1 VPRILPPDTNLDEQ
15 RVGPYTLPDPLIGED
30 GRPILS
36 ADEWAAR
43 RRPELVET
51 FSRSVYGCAPK
62 KAVSVTVHE
71 AARNEHALYRAATH
85 LEIDLELELESSRG
99 PSHPVALSLWT
110 PNAVSRA
117 PVILGLNYL
126 GNHSVHADPQIRL
139 PRGWVPREP
148 ELGHPEH
155 EATDAARGAHR
166 EQWPLEA
173 AVARGYAVAT
183 VYAGDL
189 DPDFDDGF
197 ANGVH
202 GLYRVPGAAHATDD
216 WGAIAAW
223 AFGLSRAL
231 DALQQLDRV
240 DAKRVAVLGHSRLGK
255 AALWAG
261 ALDQRFAAVIS
272 NCSGHG
278 GASLFRRQFGE
289 RLHHLTARFPHWFA
303 GNLRT
308 YEHAESELPIDQ
320 HQLLSLI
327 APRPLFVGS
336 ADEDLWADPRG
347 EYLSLCHAAPVYALF
362 GIDVPAR
369 DAPYPEVGTTVG
381 GLAAYHRRK
390 GAHGLPGADFLR
402 YVDFLDRWLV
412 A

>member
-1 VPRILPPDTNLDEQ
+1 VPRTLPPDTNLDEQ

-30 GRPILS
+30 GSPILS

-43 RRPELVET
+43 RRPELVEA
-51 FSRSVYGCAPK
+51 FSRSVYGRAPE
-62 KAVSVTVHE
+62 AVSVAVRE
-71 AARNEHALYRAATH
+71 AARNEHALGGAATH
-85 LEIDLELELESSRG
+85 LEIDLELDVRGG

-117 PVILGLNYL
+117 PVMLGLNYL
-126 GNHSVHADPQIRL
+126 GNHSVHAAPQIRL

-148 ELGHPEH
+148 ELGHPAH

-197 ANGVH
+197 ENGVH
-202 GLYRVPGAAHATDD
+202 GLYRAPGAAHAADD
-216 WGAIAAW
+216 WGSIAAW

-231 DALQQLDRV
+231 DALEQLDRV
-240 DAKRVAVLGHSRLGK
+240 DASRIAVLGHSRLGK

-261 ALDQRFAAVIS
+261 ALDPRFAAVIS

-289 RLHHLTARFPHWFA
+289 RLHHLTSRFPHWFA

-336 ADEDLWADPRG
+336 AAEDLWADPCG
-347 EYLSLCHAAPVYALF
+347 ESLSLSHAAPVYALF
-362 GIDVPAR
+362 GSEAR
-369 DAPYPEVGTTVG
+369 NRT
-381 GLAAYHRRK
+381 AYHRRA
-390 GAHGLPGADFLR
+390 GGHGLGHAEFLR
-402 YVDFLDRWLV
+402 YLDFADRWLR
-412 A
+412 